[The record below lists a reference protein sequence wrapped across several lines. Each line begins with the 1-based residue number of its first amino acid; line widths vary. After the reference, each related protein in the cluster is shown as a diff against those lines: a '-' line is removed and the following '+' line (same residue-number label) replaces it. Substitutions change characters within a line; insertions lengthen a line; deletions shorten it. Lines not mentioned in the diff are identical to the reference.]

1 MKKIT
6 PHSVHEPVSQNH
18 NKKENTMLKEYY
30 VVGRYIAQ
38 IPKDKD
44 IAEFILAEMEAELGN
59 VTPNQLKSY
68 LNGLFTVIEG
78 EEIEVD
84 EDEIDE

>member
-1 MKKIT
+1 
-6 PHSVHEPVSQNH
+6 
-18 NKKENTMLKEYY
+18 MLKEYF

-44 IAEFILAEMEAELGN
+44 IAEFILAEMESELGN
-59 VTPNQLKSY
+59 VAPNQMKNY
-68 LNGLFTVIEG
+68 LNGLFTVLEG

-84 EDEIDE
+84 EDEEND

>member
-1 MKKIT
+1 
-6 PHSVHEPVSQNH
+6 
-18 NKKENTMLKEYY
+18 MLKEYF

-44 IAEFILAEMEAELGN
+44 IAEFILAEMESELGN
-59 VTPNQLKSY
+59 VAPNHMKGY
-68 LNGLFTVIEG
+68 LNGLFTVLEG

-84 EDEIDE
+84 EDDENE

>member
-1 MKKIT
+1 
-6 PHSVHEPVSQNH
+6 
-18 NKKENTMLKEYY
+18 MLKEYF

-44 IAEFILAEMEAELGN
+44 IAEFILAEMESELGN
-59 VTPNQLKSY
+59 VAPNQMKNY
-68 LNGLFTVIEG
+68 LNGLFTVLEG

-84 EDEIDE
+84 EDDEND